1 MNMLDDERDV
11 LSMREAVAT
20 LLHIVSQ
27 ESFGAIAH
35 NVYADDEGTT
45 TNDLRALSTAELD
58 NWIRMNLRPVSHVAA
73 SCSQAVDHKGSLKL
87 VEGVFVADASILPR
101 VPPSTPAG
109 PVTIEARRIAR
120 ILEGVLA

>member
-27 ESFGAIAH
+27 ESFGTIAY

-45 TNDLRALSTAELD
+45 TDDLRALSTAELD